1 MNLFNNE
8 NLYYLLY
15 SCANPFFRKNLVP
28 KIQNKM
34 LSTNKIAGFLNQPFI
49 QNKSMKQL
57 ILLYVDTNTQKLKVD
72 QTFFG
77 LAWLKMGVV
86 DLVSGC

>member
-1 MNLFNNE
+1 
-8 NLYYLLY
+8 
-15 SCANPFFRKNLVP
+15 
-28 KIQNKM
+28 
-34 LSTNKIAGFLNQPFI
+34 
-49 QNKSMKQL
+49 MKQL